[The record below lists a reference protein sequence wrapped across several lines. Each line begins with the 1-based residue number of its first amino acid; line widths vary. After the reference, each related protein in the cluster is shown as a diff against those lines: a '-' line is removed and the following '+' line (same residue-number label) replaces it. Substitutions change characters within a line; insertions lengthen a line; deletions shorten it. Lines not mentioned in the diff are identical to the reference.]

1 MSHLSQIVLLAAS
14 VAGFLVGL
22 GAVTTVSQIRSY
34 AYSVQVRPS
43 LVRAAPH
50 VPIAATT
57 PLTHRTQLAAA
68 PVVETAPAAPQARVP
83 SLPLLAAVMG
93 ALTLPVL
100 VLLGLRR
107 CPAPSAVSLL
117 AVSGEEQAAPEEE
130 RTYYFLVA
138 NAKFMLFEEEQA
150 MELLREKR
158 RFLKEKEMPQDFWLV
173 PQPEF
178 LSSMPDI
185 DKRVLKPCCALV
197 STDELWILFMK
208 LRYDRV
214 LMGSFKGPADV
225 KKALTTKGGDP
236 LAVVPKFDVP
246 ADWAK
251 NVPYPK
257 YSNDW
262 FHIFLVEPPVSTPAK

>member
-1 MSHLSQIVLLAAS
+1 MSHLSQIVLFAAS

-34 AYSVQVRPS
+34 AFSVQVRPS
-43 LVRAAPH
+43 LVRSAPH

-57 PLTHRTQLAAA
+57 PLTHRAQLAAS

-83 SLPLLAAVMG
+83 FLPLLAAVMG

-100 VLLGLRR
+100 ALLGLRR
-107 CPAPSAVSLL
+107 SPAPSAVSLL

-178 LSSMPDI
+178 LSSI
-185 DKRVLKPCCALV
+185 ARHRQAGAQAVLRSGFHGRVVDPVHEAAVRPGADGLLQGPRGRQEGPR
-197 STDELWILFMK
+197 DEG
-208 LRYDRV
+208 RRSACRRPQV
-214 LMGSFKGPADV
+214 
-225 KKALTTKGGDP
+225 
-236 LAVVPKFDVP
+236 
-246 ADWAK
+246 
-251 NVPYPK
+251 
-257 YSNDW
+257 
-262 FHIFLVEPPVSTPAK
+262 

>member
-1 MSHLSQIVLLAAS
+1 
-14 VAGFLVGL
+14 
-22 GAVTTVSQIRSY
+22 
-34 AYSVQVRPS
+34 
-43 LVRAAPH
+43 
-50 VPIAATT
+50 
-57 PLTHRTQLAAA
+57 
-68 PVVETAPAAPQARVP
+68 
-83 SLPLLAAVMG
+83 
-93 ALTLPVL
+93 
-100 VLLGLRR
+100 
-107 CPAPSAVSLL
+107 
-117 AVSGEEQAAPEEE
+117 
-130 RTYYFLVA
+130 
-138 NAKFMLFEEEQA
+138 MLFEEEQA

-225 KKALTTKGGDP
+225 KKALATKGGDP